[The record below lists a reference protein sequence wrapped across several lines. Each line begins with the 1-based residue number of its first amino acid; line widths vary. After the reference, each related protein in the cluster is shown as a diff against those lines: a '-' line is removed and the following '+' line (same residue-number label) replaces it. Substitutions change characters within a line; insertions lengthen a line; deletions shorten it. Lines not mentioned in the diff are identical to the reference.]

1 MISRSEIDNYHGVL
15 KMACD
20 PISPFYGKVGLK
32 DLLKLPLEDQNK
44 IYSTMSPGL
53 KKLVEAFTLSE
64 NKKVTSN
71 A

>member
-1 MISRSEIDNYHGVL
+1 MISRREIDNYHGVL

-20 PISPFYGKVGLK
+20 PTSPFYGKVGLK

-44 IYSTMSPGL
+44 IYSTMNPGL
-53 KKLVEAFTLSE
+53 KKLVDAFALSE
-64 NKKVTSN
+64 NKKVTRN